1 MNQQLIKLIELC
13 LIDGVISDKERS
25 VIFKKS
31 EELGISKDECEIILE
46 GMIQKHSKKNT
57 SQPQKKKGCF
67 GSIMDEVKKG
77 VDEVKKNIDVDSITD
92 KVKSIQEEYEK
103 KVKEV
108 TNQNQPKTTSSSKTS
123 KPKSTTPKKVSKP
136 KPTSSK
142 PKKTNR
148 SKNIQYRIDE
158 KTNTLFCY
166 KSDKLK
172 HFIIKE
178 TDFIGESKNL
188 NPFSHI
194 KEFGFNGIPNDVW
207 DKLSDTCIIFEVN
220 EDGVFLWKSL

>member
-57 SQPQKKKGCF
+57 SQPQKKKGFF

-103 KVKEV
+103 KVEEV
-108 TNQNQPKTTSSSKTS
+108 INQNQPKTTSSSKTS
-123 KPKSTTPKKVSKP
+123 KPKSTTPKKVSKQVSEQN
-136 KPTSSK
+136 K
-142 PKKTNR
+142 
-148 SKNIQYRIDE
+148 
-158 KTNTLFCY
+158 C
-166 KSDKLK
+166 
-172 HFIIKE
+172 
-178 TDFIGESKNL
+178 
-188 NPFSHI
+188 
-194 KEFGFNGIPNDVW
+194 
-207 DKLSDTCIIFEVN
+207 
-220 EDGVFLWKSL
+220 